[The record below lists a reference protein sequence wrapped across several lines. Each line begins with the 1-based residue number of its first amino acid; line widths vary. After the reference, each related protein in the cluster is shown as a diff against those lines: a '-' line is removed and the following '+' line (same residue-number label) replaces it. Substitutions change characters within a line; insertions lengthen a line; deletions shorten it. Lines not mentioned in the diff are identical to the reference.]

1 MFSKSQTFFLSLSVL
16 VCLFKTRVRI
26 IVCRKLGTLFLELWY
41 IVLHFYL
48 EWCCYSY
55 FVNQFTK
62 VIYWKFDNFSST
74 CFFKT
79 NWSTRMSTTHLQV
92 IWLKTIVNRWFS
104 EEIDTNQSKS
114 HRFLFILPLW
124 EYFACFSSDCF
135 WWEFF
140 SFHLFFLIEWNSSL
154 VHLFLPRVAGILSVA
169 QFSSLPHFLR
179 LILKGRVCPP
189 LCRRRRPTIL
199 ASLRR
204 LVGSLLVSNYVK
216 RTRSRSLSL
225 DERMREWENDEY
237 APGNAGVSDIS
248 LSQSRGC
255 GCDVWLFASVCV
267 RDFIYWHLLLHP
279 PWVQALASI
288 YLSQR

>member
-1 MFSKSQTFFLSLSVL
+1 MKTCFQNLKLFLSLSVL

-154 VHLFLPRVAGILSVA
+154 VHLFFSHVSLVFYQLHSFPPCHTFCAWFWKVACVRHYAGDVA
-169 QFSSLPHFLR
+169 LLSLPVSGVWYAHSWYLITSNALVLALFLSMRECENGKMMNTR
-179 LILKGRVCPP
+179 LGTRALVISLFPSLVAAAVTCDCLRVCVWET
-189 LCRRRRPTIL
+189 LSTGIFSCIL
-199 ASLRR
+199 LESKL
-204 LVGSLLVSNYVK
+204 
-216 RTRSRSLSL
+216 
-225 DERMREWENDEY
+225 
-237 APGNAGVSDIS
+237 
-248 LSQSRGC
+248 
-255 GCDVWLFASVCV
+255 
-267 RDFIYWHLLLHP
+267 
-279 PWVQALASI
+279 
-288 YLSQR
+288 